1 MKDRPLKILMAVFI
15 LVSLLSVGP
24 VMAQPDPPTNLQAV
38 SLANGGI
45 DLSWTAV
52 PGATSYEV
60 FKSTID
66 SIPSSS
72 VTVSDT
78 SMSLIIGGGDGLV
91 DGTIWFFWVKAVD
104 GSGTSD
110 PAGSASAVCDA
121 SPPYAVTPSSPLNG
135 SYVLTN
141 TPTLT
146 WSATTDDNSA
156 GSGETTGVDHYELQY
171 STTPGFT
178 PSTTMTVSNI
188 SGTDHTPSALPNGT
202 YYWRVRAF
210 DVAGNALD
218 WTSVSINV
226 YTFIVNMDAPSLVS
240 PSDGSAFNN
249 DPPGELPPTFQWTE
263 VSGANGYLLEIDVQ
277 TPITAS
283 PAYSF
288 NVSGGSTTSY
298 TPIAIFGDDTYY
310 WRVSATNGGGTTIG
324 IYSNVWSFSVDQT
337 APDVPTLS
345 SPANA
350 STVSSDTP
358 ALDWGSVSDAAGY
371 DLEISSNNTTDLDGS
386 FSTVE
391 YSSTGLTTDSHTPTT
406 QLSDAAHYWHVRSY
420 DSAGNY
426 SDWSPTWTFTVDTSL
441 PQAPTLTSPS
451 DGGTIT
457 TGTPTFSWS
466 AVTGA
471 ASYNLEVSTSETFTG
486 TLTLDQTVTGATSYT
501 PSSALSNDTYYWR
514 VSSNLAPT
522 QFSSVWSFTVNVTP
536 SEQPVSI
543 QVEVRSG
550 ATGEKLNNAQVTIM
564 SGPTTIDSDTT
575 GANGRVSLSAP
586 PGSYTLRVL
595 KNLWDEGDGDQ
606 YSRQISISTSGEIFY
621 ANLYTTGRD
630 LLVASVRYN
639 DKTGSTPPSIVIYRD
654 GAVYSTVS
662 MPNLPTSDMMPNN
675 LVLAKTN
682 LVIEVPT
689 TGSYEIADPSY
700 TEGKVSITNLSQNL
714 SNAYV
719 NTVSIQITSSINGV
733 IVDEAG
739 DILTGASVMLLRQSD
754 NAIMGAVET
763 SSIGFLF
770 NLIVPGSYYIRAQK
784 NGYDTVTTGSFE
796 VAPHE
801 TTNVGMVTLTQ
812 EKGTLNVTIQDTG
825 GQLLDDVTVEIQNS
839 SGQVVNTQIATQ
851 GIIGFELPGGTFTL
865 SATKTGYVLEDTAS
879 AVIVAGETTSKTLI
893 MTEETTPPPEKGSIQ
908 ISVTDAA
915 GNPIQLV
922 NVYLDNEKVGVTNQD
937 GILLLEDLDPAT
949 YEITL
954 KKDGFDD
961 VSFSKS
967 VTAGEVATH
976 SDSMDEVVVT
986 EDSSRMRWILIA
998 VGAVI
1003 VFAIVLLYL
1012 TKGRGKEEEMPEEG
1026 PRPFTKPEVTPET
1039 VARERVQRKAPP
1051 TTYPGV
1057 TRSGIPNRSE
1067 KEARNTESDKRG
1079 GGIPTRSTK

>member
-1 MKDRPLKILMAVFI
+1 MKDRPLKILMAAFI
-15 LVSLLSVGP
+15 LISLLSVGP
-24 VMAQPDPPTNLQAV
+24 VMAQPDPPTNLQAM

-52 PGATSYEV
+52 TGATSYDV
-60 FKSTID
+60 YKSTID
-66 SIPSSS
+66 SIPGSKYDD
-72 VTVSDT
+72 TSDT
-78 SMSLIIGGGDGLV
+78 SISLTIGGDGLV
-91 DGTIWFFWVKAVD
+91 DGTTWYFWVKAVD
-104 GSGTSD
+104 GTGTSD
-110 PAGSASAVCDA
+110 PAGSASAICDA
-121 SPPYAVTPSSPLNG
+121 SPPYALTLTSPLNG

-141 TPTLT
+141 TPTLQ
-146 WSATTDDNSA
+146 WSATTDDDSA

-171 STTPGFT
+171 STTSGFT
-178 PSTTMTVSNI
+178 PSTTMTI
-188 SGTDHTPSALPNGT
+188 SSIAGTDHTPSALPNGT
-202 YYWRVRAF
+202 YYWRARAM

-218 WTSVSINV
+218 WTSASVNVS
-226 YTFIVNMDAPSLVS
+226 TFIVNIDAPTLVS

-283 PAYSF
+283 PAHSF
-288 NVSGGSTTSY
+288 NVSGGTTTSY
-298 TPIAIFGDDTYY
+298 TPIAIFDDDTYY
-310 WRVSATNGGGTTIG
+310 WRVSATNGGGASIG
-324 IYSNVWSFSVDQT
+324 IYSSVWSFSVDQT
-337 APDVPTLS
+337 APDVPALT
-345 SPANA
+345 SPDNA

-358 ALDWGSVSDAAGY
+358 ALDWGSVADAAGY
-371 DLEISSNNTTDLDGS
+371 DIEISSNNTTDLDGS

-391 YSSTGLTTDSHTPTT
+391 YSATSLATDSHTPTT
-406 QLSDAAHYWHVRSY
+406 QLNDATHYWHVRSY

-426 SDWSPTWTFTVDTSL
+426 SDWSPTWSFIVDTTL
-441 PQAPTLTSPS
+441 PQAPTLTAPA
-451 DGGTIT
+451 DAGTLT
-457 TGTPTFSWS
+457 TGTPAFSWS

-471 ASYNLEVSTSETFTG
+471 ASYNLEVSTSAAFTG
-486 TLTLDQTVTGATSYT
+486 TLSIDQSVTATTYT

-514 VSSNLAPT
+514 VSSDLAPT
-522 QFSSVWSFTVNVTP
+522 QYSDVWSFTVNVTP
-536 SEQPVSI
+536 TEQPVSI

-550 ATGEKLNNAQVTIM
+550 ATGEKLNNAQVTIL
-564 SGPTTIDSDTT
+564 SGPSTIDSDTT
-575 GANGRVSLSAP
+575 EANGRVSLSAP

-595 KNLWDEGDGDQ
+595 KNLWDEGDGDE
-606 YSRQISISTSGEIFY
+606 YSRQISISNSGEVFY

-639 DKTGSTPPSIVIYRD
+639 DKTGSTPPSIVVYRD

-662 MPNLPTSDMMPNN
+662 LPNMPTSDMVPNN

-700 TEGKVSITNLSQNL
+700 TEGKVAVTNLSQNL

-739 DILTGASVMLLRQSD
+739 NIVTGASVMLLRQSD

-796 VAPHE
+796 VGSHE

-812 EKGTLNVTIQDTG
+812 EKGTLNVTIQGTE
-825 GQLLDDVTVEIQNS
+825 GQLLTDVTVEVQNS
-839 SGQVVNTQIATQ
+839 SGQVINTQIATQ
-851 GIIGFELPGGTFTL
+851 GIIGFELPGGTFSI
-865 SATKTGYVLEDTAS
+865 SATKTGYELENAVS

-893 MTEETTPPPEKGSIQ
+893 MTEQTAPPPEKGSVQ

-937 GILLLEDLDPAT
+937 GILLLENLDPAT
-949 YEITL
+949 YEILL
-954 KKDGFDD
+954 KKDGYED
-961 VSFSKS
+961 VSFNQS

-976 SDSMDEVVVT
+976 TDSMDEVVVT
-986 EDSSRMRWILIA
+986 EESSRIRWILIA
-998 VGAVI
+998 AGAVI
-1003 VFAIVLLYL
+1003 LFAIVLLYL
-1012 TKGRGKEEEMPEEG
+1012 TKGRGKGDETPEEEG
-1026 PRPFTKPEVTPET
+1026 PKPFIRPSVTPEPVT
-1039 VARERVQRKAPP
+1039 KERVQRKTPA

-1057 TRSGIPNRSE
+1057 SRSGIPNRSE
-1067 KEARNTESDKRG
+1067 KEARDSGSESRG
-1079 GGIPTRSTK
+1079 GGIPSRSTK